1 MENSL
6 EFYVKK
12 ATVEFLAPHVAGPQ
26 HADDPAEV
34 EPAET
39 NESQAEQ
46 EEADAGSGDADDRT
60 AQSQESVAVPPD

>member
-12 ATVEFLAPHVAGPQ
+12 ATAEFAAAHVAGPQ
-26 HADDPAEV
+26 HTDDPAEV
-34 EPAET
+34 EPET